1 MSLCHDNLTS
11 MPLDPYRRVLSV
23 PALRQALVLG
33 ILVRIPIFAGGVL
46 LTLHVVQTLHRDYG
60 AAGLVS
66 AAATLCIAVSGPWR
80 GRLLDTKGLRRVVL
94 PSLVVMAIC
103 WSIAPFVGYL
113 PLLLLAALAGLF
125 VVPTFSIIRQAVIAA
140 VPDSD
145 RRTALSLDSVA
156 VEVSFMVGP
165 LVGVWAATIWPTS
178 WVLFS
183 IEMLGVLAG
192 VGLWLTNPV
201 MHADRVDTAGVDTDG
216 VDTDG
221 GNTDGVDTD
230 DTADTAGGSL
240 SRRAWFGPQFLAM
253 CAAAAATTIV
263 LSGCDIAFVAAL
275 RGFGKVSL
283 IGPVLAIW
291 GLGSV
296 IGGLVYGI
304 LRRSISAFLL
314 LGGLSAAT
322 IPIAFA
328 PGVWPLAAL
337 GFLAGMLCAPTIT
350 ATVDQLSRVVP
361 DAARGEAMGW
371 HGSSMTAGSAL
382 GAPVAGLAIDQ
393 WGWAGGFVSVS
404 LAGMAVAAVGAGATR
419 TGTYRRSRKRAADRQ
434 VQCAKSVSCSQG
446 P

>member
-1 MSLCHDNLTS
+1 M
-11 MPLDPYRRVLSV
+11 
-23 PALRQALVLG
+23 RQALVIG

-66 AAATLCIAVSGPWR
+66 AAATICIAVSGPWR
-80 GRLLDTKGLRRVVL
+80 GRLLDTRGLRRVVL
-94 PSLVVMAIC
+94 PSLIVTAIC
-103 WSIAPFVGYL
+103 WSIAPFVGFL

-125 VVPTFSIIRQAVIAA
+125 VVPTFSIIRQAVISA

-145 RRTALSLDSVA
+145 RRTALSLDGVA

-165 LVGVWAATIWPTS
+165 LVGVWAATIWPTA

-192 VGLWLTNPV
+192 FGLWLANPV
-201 MHADRVDTAGVDTDG
+201 MHADR
-216 VDTDG
+216 G
-221 GNTDGVDTD
+221 G
-230 DTADTAGGSL
+230 GGGDEDERL
-240 SRRAWFGPQFLAM
+240 PRRAWFRPQFLGM

-263 LSGCDIAFVAAL
+263 LSGSDISFVAAL
-275 RGFGKVSL
+275 RDFDKVSL

-296 IGGLVYGI
+296 IGGLVYGM
-304 LRRSISAFLL
+304 LHRSISAFLL
-314 LGGLSAAT
+314 LGGLSVTT

-328 PGVWPLAAL
+328 PSVWPLAAL
-337 GFLAGMLCAPTIT
+337 AFLAGVLCAPAIT

-361 DAARGEAMGW
+361 DAARGEAIGW
-371 HGSSMTAGSAL
+371 HGSAMTGGSAL
-382 GAPVAGLAIDQ
+382 GAPVAGLAIDR

-404 LAGMAVAAVGAGATR
+404 LVGVVVALGGAGAAW
-419 TGTYRRSRKRAADRQ
+419 TYRQSRRRSAARQ
-434 VQCAKSVSCSQG
+434 IQALEPVSCSPG
-446 P
+446 S